1 MARREL
7 LISVKQTYQASKWSE
22 KQKIIDGFVAVT
34 NYDRK
39 YAIHILNS
47 KDKPINPAKPQK
59 LKTYDIQLRQALIY
73 VWNTANQICSKR
85 LVPFMPQ
92 LVSAMEQHGH
102 LRLDKDVR
110 KRLLSISPATVDRML
125 SPERTRIKGGI
136 STTKRG
142 NLLKNQ
148 IQVRTFADWDNVVPG
163 FIEADLVAH
172 CGGNTNGS
180 FLNTLTLI
188 DISTGWLECMPLL
201 RKSASDV
208 IDGLNVASELM
219 PFPLLGLDTDC
230 GSEFINY
237 DLLDYCEEHK
247 ITFTRARTHK
257 KNDQAHV
264 EEKNGS
270 VVRRLV
276 GYDRFQ
282 GQKAWEA
289 LAMLHRIIRKYVNF
303 FQPSLKLVK
312 KERLGAKVFKKY
324 DKAKTPYQRILLSD
338 HLNQKTK
345 DKLTLEY
352 QSLDP
357 VLLLEQL
364 EKSQTNLWKFA
375 WNTKGTQTS
384 DIEFIQNDL
393 PTEIESSVESSSKT
407 KHFYRTSQ
415 TVDLRKMPRTWRT
428 REDPFERV
436 WEEIKLRLE
445 LTPEKNAC
453 ELIRWLIEKYPNQ
466 YKKSQTRTLQRRIA
480 KWHNEQES
488 QEDKLRQLMS
498 ENLISKS
505 EHDTSFIEP

>member
-1 MARREL
+1 
-7 LISVKQTYQASKWSE
+7 
-22 KQKIIDGFVAVT
+22 
-34 NYDRK
+34 
-39 YAIHILNS
+39 
-47 KDKPINPAKPQK
+47 
-59 LKTYDIQLRQALIY
+59 
-73 VWNTANQICSKR
+73 
-85 LVPFMPQ
+85 
-92 LVSAMEQHGH
+92 
-102 LRLDKDVR
+102 
-110 KRLLSISPATVDRML
+110 
-125 SPERTRIKGGI
+125 
-136 STTKRG
+136 
-142 NLLKNQ
+142 
-148 IQVRTFADWDNVVPG
+148 
-163 FIEADLVAH
+163 
-172 CGGNTNGS
+172 
-180 FLNTLTLI
+180 
-188 DISTGWLECMPLL
+188 MPLL
-201 RKSASDV
+201 RKSAIDV
-208 IDGLNVASELM
+208 INGLNVASELM

-324 DKAKTPYQRILLSD
+324 DKAKTPYQRILLSE
-338 HLNQKTK
+338 HISQKVK
-345 DKLTLEY
+345 DRLTLEY

-357 VLLLEQL
+357 VRLLEQL
-364 EKSQTNLWKFA
+364 EKSQNNLWKFS
-375 WNTKGTQTS
+375 WSTKGTQTT
-384 DIEFIQNDL
+384 DIEITQNNSQSQADNRCEK
-393 PTEIESSVESSSKT
+393 PSKT
-407 KHFYRTSQ
+407 KNFYRTSQ

-453 ELIRWLIEKYPNQ
+453 ELIKWLIEKYPNQ

-488 QEDKLRQLMS
+488 QEEKLRKLMS
-498 ENLISKS
+498 DDLSSKS
-505 EHDTSFIEP
+505 EDNLSFTDTQSC